1 MSDWKEGDV
10 LANGIRMHY
19 TRTGTGRGPD
29 LVLLHGYS
37 DNGRCWTPV
46 AQALEA
52 DYDIV
57 MIDARGHGLSEA
69 PEEGYGAEAMADDV
83 KGVCDVLGLAN
94 PVLMGHSMGA
104 ITAMV
109 AAGTYPD
116 RFRAVILEDPVFRT
130 AEEEEAQRR
139 EFEAR
144 QARGEAQ
151 RGPGLLEM
159 RTLSHEEI
167 VAIGRR
173 QSPNWPDAELGP
185 WATSKQQISLNLLKA
200 RFERGEPWQ
209 EILPRITAPTLVLV
223 PDVALGGMTSPE
235 GARLAGELLKQGEI
249 VEISGAGHNVR
260 REQYEAYMA
269 AVQDFLGR
277 VAAAR

>member
-1 MSDWKEGDV
+1 MNAWVEGDV

-19 TRTGTGRGPD
+19 TRAGAPRGPE

-83 KGVCDVLGLAN
+83 KGVCDALGLAN
-94 PVLMGHSMGA
+94 PILMGHSMGA

-109 AAGTYPD
+109 AAGKYPD

-130 AEEEEAQRR
+130 AEEEEDMRR
-139 EFEAR
+139 EYEAR
-144 QARGEAQ
+144 QARGEVQ
-151 RGPGLLEM
+151 RGPDLMEM
-159 RTLSHEEI
+159 RKLSQDEI
-167 VAIGRR
+167 VAIGRQ

-185 WATSKQQISLNLLKA
+185 WATSKQQISANLLKA
-200 RFERGEPWQ
+200 CFERGEPWQ
-209 EILPRITAPTLVLV
+209 EILPRITVPVLVLV

-249 VEISGAGHNVR
+249 VAIPGAGHNVR
-260 REQYEAYMA
+260 REQYAAYMV
-269 AVQDFLGR
+269 AVRAFLER
-277 VAAAR
+277 QA

>member
-1 MSDWKEGDV
+1 MNAWVEGDV

-19 TRTGTGRGPD
+19 TRAGAPRGPE

-46 AQALEA
+46 AQALED

-69 PEEGYGAEAMADDV
+69 PEQGYGAGVMADDV
-83 KGVCDVLGLAN
+83 KGACDALGLER

-104 ITAMV
+104 ITAMA
-109 AAGTYPD
+109 AAGKYPE

-130 AEEEEAQRR
+130 AEEDEAQRR

-144 QARGEAQ
+144 QARGEAP
-151 RGPGLLEM
+151 RGPGLMEM
-159 RTLSHEEI
+159 RELTHEEI
-167 VAIGRR
+167 VAIGRQ
-173 QSPNWPDAELGP
+173 QSPKWPEAELGP
-185 WATSKQQISLNLLKA
+185 WATSKQQISANLLKA

-209 EILPRITAPTLVLV
+209 EILPRITVPVMVLV
-223 PDVALGGMTSPE
+223 PDVALGGMTSPS
-235 GARLAGELLKQGEI
+235 GAALAGTLLEHGET
-249 VEISGAGHNVR
+249 VEVPGAGHNVR
-260 REQYEAYMA
+260 REQFEAFME
-269 AVQDFLGR
+269 AVRAFLKR
-277 VAAAR
+277 HA